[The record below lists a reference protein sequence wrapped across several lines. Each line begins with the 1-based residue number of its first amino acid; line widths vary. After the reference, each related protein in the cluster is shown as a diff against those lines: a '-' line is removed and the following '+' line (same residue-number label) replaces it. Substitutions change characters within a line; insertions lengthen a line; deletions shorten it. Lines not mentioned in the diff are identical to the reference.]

1 MKINRHNY
9 EEYFILYADN
19 ELSSD
24 DRRMVEEFANLN
36 PDLKDEL
43 DTYLSTVLLPD
54 AFVGFENKEE
64 LHRYDESLIFYIDNE
79 MPAAEKSGFEK
90 LVNAT
95 PFLQNELELYRKT
108 KLQPETNIVFENK
121 SVLYRSTERKV
132 VRMTWVRWA
141 AAAVILLAVSITAVT
156 VLNKPGKT
164 DSIAQGRDQKNS
176 ATQTK
181 DVAKSS
187 NVNEESEAPAPADN
201 SKKDDTEDLN
211 TQNSAAKNGDK
222 QKADSKSVPVI
233 IPNEKKDM
241 IANNNQ
247 KTSSDNLP
255 GTESNPSIKSSNKD
269 FASSPVDKQN
279 NVKDS
284 YIASVDVTKLKASS
298 YNSTEGSQI
307 DDYPRTIDPDE
318 EGGQNKKSR
327 GLFRK
332 ITRVFEMNTG
342 IKATTDDDKLHI
354 AAFTVKLK

>member
-24 DRRMVEEFANLN
+24 DHRMVEEFANLN

-54 AFVGFENKEE
+54 TFVGFENKEE
-64 LHRYDESLIFYIDNE
+64 LHRYDESLISYIDNE
-79 MPAAEKSGFEK
+79 LLAAEKTEFEK

-156 VLNKPGKT
+156 VFNKPGKT
-164 DSIAQGRDQKNS
+164 DSIAQGSEQKNS

-181 DVAKSS
+181 EDVAKSS
-187 NVNEESEAPAPADN
+187 NVKNEFEVPAPADN
-201 SKKDDTEDLN
+201 SKKDDADDLN
-211 TQNSAAKNGDK
+211 TQNSTAKNGDK
-222 QKADSKSVPVI
+222 EKTDLKKDSKTAPAIVPE
-233 IPNEKKDM
+233 EKKDA
-241 IANNNQ
+241 IA
-247 KTSSDNLP
+247 DN
-255 GTESNPSIKSSNKD
+255 TESNPSIKSSNKD

-332 ITRVFEMNTG
+332 ITRVFEMNN
-342 IKATTDDDKLHI
+342 
-354 AAFTVKLK
+354 

>member
-24 DRRMVEEFANLN
+24 DRSMVEEFANLN

-54 AFVGFENKEE
+54 TFVGFEDKEE
-64 LHRYDESLIFYIDNE
+64 LHRYDESLISYIDNE
-79 MPAAEKSGFEK
+79 MPAAEKSEFEK

-95 PFLQNELELYRKT
+95 PALQNELELYRKT
-108 KLQPETNIVFENK
+108 KLQPETDIVFENK

-132 VRMTWVRWA
+132 VKMTWVRWA

-156 VLNKPGKT
+156 VFNKSGKT
-164 DSIAQGRDQKNS
+164 DSIAQGSEQKNS

-181 DVAKSS
+181 KDVAKSS
-187 NVNEESEAPAPADN
+187 NVKTEPEAPAPVDN
-201 SKKDDTEDLN
+201 SKKDDADDLN
-211 TQNSAAKNGDK
+211 TQNSIAKNGDK
-222 QKADSKSVPVI
+222 QKPDLKKDSKAAPAIVSE
-233 IPNEKKDM
+233 EKKDA
-241 IANNNQ
+241 IA
-247 KTSSDNLP
+247 DN
-255 GTESNPSIKSSNKD
+255 TETNPSIKSSNKD
-269 FASSPVDKQN
+269 FANSPVGKQN
-279 NVKDS
+279 NVNDS
-284 YIASVDVTKLKASS
+284 YIASVDVTNRKPTSLD
-298 YNSTEGSQI
+298 YTEE
-307 DDYPRTIDPDE
+307 PTIYLDE

>member
-43 DTYLSTVLLPD
+43 DSYLSTVILPD

-64 LHRYDESLIFYIDNE
+64 LHRYDESLISYIDNE
-79 MPAAEKSGFEK
+79 LPAAEKTEFEK

-156 VLNKPGKT
+156 VFNNIKNNDPIAKGSEQLNP
-164 DSIAQGRDQKNS
+164 

-181 DVAKSS
+181 TDVAEIK
-187 NVNEESEAPAPADN
+187 NDKKEIETPATLADN
-201 SKKDDTEDLN
+201 PAQQISVT
-211 TQNSAAKNGDK
+211 KN
-222 QKADSKSVPVI
+222 DSKLKTDSPKDKKVTPVVN
-233 IPNEKKDM
+233 PEERKET
-241 IANNNQ
+241 IADNNQ

-269 FASSPVDKQN
+269 FASSPVGKQN

-284 YIASVDVTKLKASS
+284 YYASVDVTKLKGSS
-298 YNSTEGSQI
+298 YNNTEGPQI

>member
-9 EEYFILYADN
+9 EENFILYADN

-64 LHRYDESLIFYIDNE
+64 LHRYDESLISYIDNE
-79 MPAAEKSGFEK
+79 MKKKKKTEFEK

-121 SVLYRSTERKV
+121 SALYRSTERKV

-156 VLNKPGKT
+156 VFNKPGKT
-164 DSIAQGRDQKNS
+164 DSIAQGNEQKNS

-181 DVAKSS
+181 EDVAKSS
-187 NVNEESEAPAPADN
+187 NVNEESEVPAPADN
-201 SKKDDTEDLN
+201 SKKDDADDLN
-211 TQNSAAKNGDK
+211 TKNSTAKNDDK
-222 QKADSKSVPVI
+222 QNTDLKKDSKT
-233 IPNEKKDM
+233 DA

-247 KTSSDNLP
+247 KTPSNNLP

-269 FASSPVDKQN
+269 FASSPVGKQN
-279 NVKDS
+279 NVNDS
-284 YIASVDVTKLKASS
+284 YIASVDVTNLKGSS
-298 YNSTEGSQI
+298 YNKTEGPQII